1 MENNELL
8 TKQNT
13 SLSNDDE
20 YVLVTE
26 GISKFY
32 KSQRVLNNVS
42 MHVKKGDIYG
52 FVGENGA
59 GKTTIIRIVTGLTFP
74 ESGSYK
80 LFGVSSD
87 DKEISKVRRKISA
100 IVEAPS
106 IYLNM
111 SAHENIKM
119 QMRMLGLPIDENKVN
134 ELIKIVGLEGVSIK
148 KSADKF
154 SLGMRQRL
162 GIAICLVADP
172 EFLILDEPLN
182 GLDPEG
188 IVNMRNLILKL
199 NKERNITFLISSHI
213 LTELSLVAT
222 SYGVIS
228 RGELVKE
235 LSREDLK
242 EIETKQTHIK
252 TTDNEKAFNILKQ
265 HVKSDALDYKDDEII
280 LLGEIDINEVI
291 KYFMEESIAIVDS
304 KTTESSFED
313 YYLSIIGGVR
323 NA

>member
-1 MENNELL
+1 MDN
-8 TKQNT
+8 
-13 SLSNDDE
+13 SE

-26 GISKFY
+26 EISKFY
-32 KSQRVLNNVS
+32 KGQRVLNNVS
-42 MHVKKGDIYG
+42 MHIKKGDVYG

-59 GKTTIIRIVTGLTFP
+59 GKTTIIRIISGLTYP

-80 LFGVSSD
+80 LFGVNSD
-87 DKEISKVRRKISA
+87 DKEILEARKRTSA

-111 SAHENIKM
+111 SAYENLKM
-119 QMRMLGLPIDENKVN
+119 QMRMLGLPIDMARIDD
-134 ELIKIVGLEGVSIK
+134 LIKTVGLEGVSVK
-148 KSADKF
+148 KKAVNF

-162 GIAICLVADP
+162 GIAMCLVSNP

-188 IVNMRNLILKL
+188 IANMRNLILKL
-199 NKERNITFLISSHI
+199 NQEKNITFLISSHI

-222 SYGVIS
+222 RYGIIS

-235 LSREDLK
+235 ISK
-242 EIETKQTHIK
+242 EELEAVEKKETSIK
-252 TTDNEKAFNILKQ
+252 TTNNERAYEILKAELSSE
-265 HVKSDALDYKDDEII
+265 VLDYVNDTII
-280 LLGEIDINEVI
+280 ITGEVNITELVN
-291 KYFMEESIAIVDS
+291 KFMAESIAIVDI
-304 KTTESSFED
+304 KTKQASIED
-313 YYLSIIGGVR
+313 YYLSIIVGVR

>member
-1 MENNELL
+1 MDN
-8 TKQNT
+8 
-13 SLSNDDE
+13 SE

-26 GISKFY
+26 EISKFY
-32 KSQRVLNNVS
+32 KGQRVLNNVS
-42 MHVKKGDIYG
+42 MHIKKGDVYG

-59 GKTTIIRIVTGLTFP
+59 GKTTIIRIISGLTYP

-80 LFGVSSD
+80 LFGVNSD
-87 DKEISKVRRKISA
+87 DKEILEARKRTSA

-111 SAHENIKM
+111 SAYENLKM
-119 QMRMLGLPIDENKVN
+119 QMRMLGLPIDMVRIDD
-134 ELIKIVGLEGVSIK
+134 LIKTVGLEGVSVK
-148 KSADKF
+148 KKAVNF

-162 GIAICLVADP
+162 GIAMCLVSNP

-188 IVNMRNLILKL
+188 IANMRNLILKL
-199 NKERNITFLISSHI
+199 NQEKNITFLISSHI

-222 SYGVIS
+222 RYGIIS

-235 LSREDLK
+235 ISK
-242 EIETKQTHIK
+242 EELEAVEKKETSIK
-252 TTDNEKAFNILKQ
+252 TTNNERAYEILKAELSSE
-265 HVKSDALDYKDDEII
+265 VLDYVNDTII
-280 LLGEIDINEVI
+280 ITGEVNITELVN
-291 KYFMEESIAIVDS
+291 KFMAESIAIVDI
-304 KTTESSFED
+304 KTKQASIED

>member
-1 MENNELL
+1 MEN
-8 TKQNT
+8 QY
-13 SLSNDDE
+13 NDSE

-32 KSQRVLNNVS
+32 KSQRVLSNVS

-59 GKTTIIRIVTGLTFP
+59 GKTTIIRIVTGLIFP
-74 ESGSYK
+74 ESGSYQ
-80 LFGVSSD
+80 LFGVNSD
-87 DKEISKVRRKISA
+87 DKEISQVRRKISA
-100 IVEAPS
+100 IVESPS

-111 SAHENIKM
+111 SAYENIKM
-119 QMRMLGLPIDENKVN
+119 QMRMLGLPIDEEKVAD
-134 ELIKIVGLEGVSIK
+134 LIKIVGLEGVSRK
-148 KSADKF
+148 KPADKF

-199 NKERNITFLISSHI
+199 NKERGITFLISSHI
-213 LTELSLVAT
+213 LTELALVAT
-222 SYGVIS
+222 SYGIIS

-235 LSREDLK
+235 ISSEDLK
-242 EIETKQTHIK
+242 DIETKQTHIK
-252 TTDNEKAFNILKQ
+252 TTDNEKAFAILKQ
-265 HVKSDALDYKDDEII
+265 HVKSDILDYKDGEII
-280 LLGEIDINEVI
+280 LLGEIDINDII
-291 KYFMEESIAIVDS
+291 KYFMEEAIAIIDI

-313 YYLSIIGGVR
+313 YYLSIVGGVR

>member
-1 MENNELL
+1 MDN
-8 TKQNT
+8 
-13 SLSNDDE
+13 SE

-26 GISKFY
+26 EISKFY
-32 KSQRVLNNVS
+32 KGQRVLNNVS
-42 MHVKKGDIYG
+42 MHIKKGDVYG

-59 GKTTIIRIVTGLTFP
+59 GKTTIIRIISGLTYP

-80 LFGVSSD
+80 LFGVNSD
-87 DKEISKVRRKISA
+87 DKEILEARKRTSA

-111 SAHENIKM
+111 SAYENLKM
-119 QMRMLGLPIDENKVN
+119 QMRMLGLPIDMARIDD
-134 ELIKIVGLEGVSIK
+134 LIKTVGLEGVSVK
-148 KSADKF
+148 KKAVNF

-162 GIAICLVADP
+162 GIAMCLVSNP

-188 IVNMRNLILKL
+188 IANMRNLILKL
-199 NKERNITFLISSHI
+199 NQEKNITFLISSHI

-222 SYGVIS
+222 RYGIIS

-235 LSREDLK
+235 ISK
-242 EIETKQTHIK
+242 EELEAVEKKETSIK
-252 TTDNEKAFNILKQ
+252 TTNNERAYEILKAELSPE
-265 HVKSDALDYKDDEII
+265 VLDYVNDTII
-280 LLGEIDINEVI
+280 ITGEVNITELVN
-291 KYFMEESIAIVDS
+291 KFMAESIAIVDI
-304 KTTESSFED
+304 KTKQASIED

>member
-1 MENNELL
+1 MDN
-8 TKQNT
+8 
-13 SLSNDDE
+13 SE

-26 GISKFY
+26 EISKFY
-32 KSQRVLNNVS
+32 KGQRVLNNVS
-42 MHVKKGDIYG
+42 MHIKKGDVYG

-59 GKTTIIRIVTGLTFP
+59 GKTTIIRIISGLTYP

-80 LFGVSSD
+80 LFGVNSD
-87 DKEISKVRRKISA
+87 DKEILEARKRTSA

-111 SAHENIKM
+111 SAYENLKM
-119 QMRMLGLPIDENKVN
+119 QMRMLGLPIDMARIDD
-134 ELIKIVGLEGVSIK
+134 LIKTVGLEGVSVK
-148 KSADKF
+148 KKAVNF

-162 GIAICLVADP
+162 GIAMCLVSNP

-188 IVNMRNLILKL
+188 IANMRNLILKL
-199 NKERNITFLISSHI
+199 NQEKNITFLISSHI

-222 SYGVIS
+222 RYGIIS

-235 LSREDLK
+235 ISK
-242 EIETKQTHIK
+242 EELEAVEKKETSIK
-252 TTDNEKAFNILKQ
+252 TTNNERAYEILKAELSPE
-265 HVKSDALDYKDDEII
+265 VLDYVNDTIVI
-280 LLGEIDINEVI
+280 TGEVNITELVN
-291 KYFMEESIAIVDS
+291 KFMAESIAIVDI
-304 KTTESSFED
+304 KTKQASIED

>member
-1 MENNELL
+1 MEENK
-8 TKQNT
+8 TIQD
-13 SLSNDDE
+13 SE
-20 YVLVTE
+20 YVLVTD
-26 GISKFY
+26 GITKFY
-32 KSQRVLNNVS
+32 KSQRVLFNVS

-59 GKTTIIRIVTGLTFP
+59 GKTTIIRIISGLTKP
-74 ESGSYK
+74 EAGSYK
-80 LFGVSSD
+80 LFGIDSD
-87 DKEISKVRRKISA
+87 DTKEILAARKRTNA
-100 IVEAPS
+100 IVESPS

-119 QMRMLGLPIDENKVN
+119 QMRMIGLPVDMNRVAD
-134 ELIKIVGLEGVSIK
+134 LLQIVGLEGVSAK
-148 KSADKF
+148 KKAENF

-162 GIAICLVADP
+162 GIAMCLVNDP

-199 NKERNITFLISSHI
+199 NQEKGITFLISSHI

-222 SYGVIS
+222 KYGIIS
-228 RGELVKE
+228 RGELVTEISKE
-235 LSREDLK
+235 ELENVEKK
-242 EIETKQTHIK
+242 ETIIK
-252 TTDNEKAFNILKQ
+252 TTDNQKAFDYLRTKIAPEK
-265 HVKSDALDYKDDEII
+265 LDYVNETIVI
-280 LLGEIDINEVI
+280 TGELNINELV
-291 KYFMEESIAIVDS
+291 KEFMEIQVAVVDIQTKQASI
-304 KTTESSFED
+304 ED

>member
-1 MENNELL
+1 MD
-8 TKQNT
+8 
-13 SLSNDDE
+13 SSE

-26 GISKFY
+26 EISKFY
-32 KSQRVLNNVS
+32 KGQRVLNNVS
-42 MHVKKGDIYG
+42 MHIKKGDVYG

-59 GKTTIIRIVTGLTFP
+59 GKTTIIRIISGLTYP

-80 LFGVSSD
+80 LFGVNSD
-87 DKEISKVRRKISA
+87 DNEILEARKRTSA

-111 SAHENIKM
+111 SAYENLKM
-119 QMRMLGLPIDENKVN
+119 QMRMLGLPIDMARIDD
-134 ELIKIVGLEGVSIK
+134 LIKTVGLEGVSVK
-148 KSADKF
+148 KKAVNF

-162 GIAICLVADP
+162 GIAMCLVSNP

-188 IVNMRNLILKL
+188 IANMRNLILKL
-199 NKERNITFLISSHI
+199 NQEKNITFLISSHI

-222 SYGVIS
+222 RYGIIS

-235 LSREDLK
+235 ISK
-242 EIETKQTHIK
+242 EELEAVEKKETSIK
-252 TTDNEKAFNILKQ
+252 TTNNERAYEMLKAELSPE
-265 HVKSDALDYKDDEII
+265 VLDYVNDTII
-280 LLGEIDINEVI
+280 ITGEVNITELVN
-291 KYFMEESIAIVDS
+291 KFMAESIAIVDI
-304 KTTESSFED
+304 KTKQASIED

>member
-1 MENNELL
+1 MD
-8 TKQNT
+8 
-13 SLSNDDE
+13 SSE

-26 GISKFY
+26 EISKFY
-32 KSQRVLNNVS
+32 KGQRVLNNVS
-42 MHVKKGDIYG
+42 MHIKKGDVYG

-59 GKTTIIRIVTGLTFP
+59 GKTTIIRIISGLTYP

-80 LFGVSSD
+80 LFGVNLD
-87 DKEISKVRRKISA
+87 DNEILEARKRTSA

-111 SAHENIKM
+111 SAYENLKM
-119 QMRMLGLPIDENKVN
+119 QMRMLGLPIDMARIDD
-134 ELIKIVGLEGVSIK
+134 LIKTVGLEGVSVK
-148 KSADKF
+148 KKAVNF

-162 GIAICLVADP
+162 GIAMCLVSNP

-188 IVNMRNLILKL
+188 IANMRNLILKL
-199 NKERNITFLISSHI
+199 NQEKNITFLISSHI

-222 SYGVIS
+222 RYGIIS

-235 LSREDLK
+235 ISK
-242 EIETKQTHIK
+242 EELEAVEKKETSIK
-252 TTDNEKAFNILKQ
+252 TTNNERAYEILKAELSPE
-265 HVKSDALDYKDDEII
+265 VLDYVNDTII
-280 LLGEIDINEVI
+280 ITGEVNITELVN
-291 KYFMEESIAIVDS
+291 KFMAESIAIVDI
-304 KTTESSFED
+304 KTKQASIED

>member
-1 MENNELL
+1 MDN
-8 TKQNT
+8 
-13 SLSNDDE
+13 SE

-26 GISKFY
+26 EISKFY
-32 KSQRVLNNVS
+32 KGQRVLNNVS
-42 MHVKKGDIYG
+42 MHIKKGDVYG

-59 GKTTIIRIVTGLTFP
+59 GKTTIIRIISGLTYP

-80 LFGVSSD
+80 LFGVNSD
-87 DKEISKVRRKISA
+87 DKEILEARKRTSA

-111 SAHENIKM
+111 SAYENLKM
-119 QMRMLGLPIDENKVN
+119 QMRMLGLPIDMARIDD
-134 ELIKIVGLEGVSIK
+134 LIKTVGLEGVSVK
-148 KSADKF
+148 KKAVNF

-162 GIAICLVADP
+162 GIAMCLVSNP

-188 IVNMRNLILKL
+188 IANMRNLILKL
-199 NKERNITFLISSHI
+199 NQDKNITFLISSHI

-222 SYGVIS
+222 RYGIIS

-235 LSREDLK
+235 ISK
-242 EIETKQTHIK
+242 EELEAVEKKETSIK
-252 TTDNEKAFNILKQ
+252 TTNNERAYEILKAELSPE
-265 HVKSDALDYKDDEII
+265 VLDYVNDTIVI
-280 LLGEIDINEVI
+280 TGEVNITELVN
-291 KYFMEESIAIVDS
+291 KFMAESIAIVDI
-304 KTTESSFED
+304 KTKQASIED

>member
-1 MENNELL
+1 MDN
-8 TKQNT
+8 
-13 SLSNDDE
+13 SE

-26 GISKFY
+26 EISKFY
-32 KSQRVLNNVS
+32 KGQRVLNNVS
-42 MHVKKGDIYG
+42 MHIKKGDVYG

-59 GKTTIIRIVTGLTFP
+59 GKTTIIRIISGLTYP

-80 LFGVSSD
+80 LFGVNSD
-87 DKEISKVRRKISA
+87 DKEILEARKRTSA

-111 SAHENIKM
+111 SAYENLKM
-119 QMRMLGLPIDENKVN
+119 QMRMLGLPIDMARIDD
-134 ELIKIVGLEGVSIK
+134 LIKTVGLEGVSVK
-148 KSADKF
+148 KKAVNF

-162 GIAICLVADP
+162 GIAMCLVSNP

-188 IVNMRNLILKL
+188 IANMRNLILKL
-199 NKERNITFLISSHI
+199 NQEKNITFLISSHI

-222 SYGVIS
+222 RYGIIS

-235 LSREDLK
+235 ISK
-242 EIETKQTHIK
+242 EELEAVEKKETSIK
-252 TTDNEKAFNILKQ
+252 TTNNERAYEILKAELSSE
-265 HVKSDALDYKDDEII
+265 VLDYVNDTII
-280 LLGEIDINEVI
+280 ITGEVNITELVN
-291 KYFMEESIAIVDS
+291 KFMAESIAIVDI
-304 KTTESSFED
+304 KTKQASIED

>member
-1 MENNELL
+1 MD
-8 TKQNT
+8 
-13 SLSNDDE
+13 SSE

-26 GISKFY
+26 EISKFY
-32 KSQRVLNNVS
+32 KGQRVLNNVS
-42 MHVKKGDIYG
+42 MHIKKGDVYG

-59 GKTTIIRIVTGLTFP
+59 GKTTIIRIISGLTYP

-80 LFGVSSD
+80 LFGVNSD
-87 DKEISKVRRKISA
+87 DNEILEARKRTSA

-111 SAHENIKM
+111 SAYENLKM
-119 QMRMLGLPIDENKVN
+119 QMRMLGLPIDMARIDD
-134 ELIKIVGLEGVSIK
+134 LIKTVGLEGVSVK
-148 KSADKF
+148 KKAVNF

-162 GIAICLVADP
+162 GIAMCLVSNP

-188 IVNMRNLILKL
+188 IANMRNLILKL
-199 NKERNITFLISSHI
+199 NQEKNITFLISSHI

-222 SYGVIS
+222 RYGIIS

-235 LSREDLK
+235 ISK
-242 EIETKQTHIK
+242 EELEAVEKKETSIK
-252 TTDNEKAFNILKQ
+252 TTNNERAYEILKAELSPE
-265 HVKSDALDYKDDEII
+265 VLDYVNDTII
-280 LLGEIDINEVI
+280 ITGEVNITELVN
-291 KYFMEESIAIVDS
+291 KFMAESIAIVDI
-304 KTTESSFED
+304 KTKQASIED

>member
-1 MENNELL
+1 MEENN
-8 TKQNT
+8 TIDN
-13 SLSNDDE
+13 SE
-20 YVLVTE
+20 YVLVTD
-26 GISKFY
+26 GITKFY
-32 KSQRVLNNVS
+32 KSQRVLFNVS

-59 GKTTIIRIVTGLTFP
+59 GKTTIIRIISGLTKP

-80 LFGVSSD
+80 LFGIDAD
-87 DKEISKVRRKISA
+87 DKKVLEARKKTNA
-100 IVEAPS
+100 IVESPS

-111 SAHENIKM
+111 SAHDNLKM
-119 QMRMLGLPIDENKVN
+119 QMRMLGIPVDKNTIADILTT
-134 ELIKIVGLEGVSIK
+134 VGLEGVSVK
-148 KSADKF
+148 KKAENF

-162 GIAICLVADP
+162 GIAICLINNP

-199 NKERNITFLISSHI
+199 NKEKNITFLISSHI

-222 SYGVIS
+222 KYGIIS
-228 RGELVKE
+228 RGELVTEITKE
-235 LSREDLK
+235 ELEAV
-242 EIETKQTHIK
+242 EQKQTLIK
-252 TTDNEKAFNILKQ
+252 TTNNEKAFELLKQ
-265 HVKSDALDYKDDEII
+265 KLPQENLDYVDETIVI
-280 LLGEIDINEVI
+280 SGEIDINQLVQE
-291 KYFMEESIAIVDS
+291 FMQYQIAIVDI
-304 KTTESSFED
+304 KTKQASIED

>member
-1 MENNELL
+1 MD
-8 TKQNT
+8 
-13 SLSNDDE
+13 SSE

-26 GISKFY
+26 EISKFY
-32 KSQRVLNNVS
+32 KGQRVLNNVS
-42 MHVKKGDIYG
+42 MHIKKGDVYG

-59 GKTTIIRIVTGLTFP
+59 GKTTIIRIISGLTYP

-80 LFGVSSD
+80 LFGVNSD
-87 DKEISKVRRKISA
+87 DKEILEARKRTSA

-111 SAHENIKM
+111 SAYENLKM
-119 QMRMLGLPIDENKVN
+119 QMRMLGLPIDMARIDD
-134 ELIKIVGLEGVSIK
+134 LIKTVGLEGVSVK
-148 KSADKF
+148 KKAVNF

-162 GIAICLVADP
+162 GIAMCLVSNP

-188 IVNMRNLILKL
+188 IANMRNLILKL
-199 NKERNITFLISSHI
+199 NQEKNITFLISSHI

-222 SYGVIS
+222 RYGIIS

-235 LSREDLK
+235 ISK
-242 EIETKQTHIK
+242 EELEAVEKKETSIK
-252 TTDNEKAFNILKQ
+252 TTNNERAYEILKAELSPE
-265 HVKSDALDYKDDEII
+265 VLDYVNDTIVI
-280 LLGEIDINEVI
+280 TGEVNITELVN
-291 KYFMEESIAIVDS
+291 KFMAESIAIVDI
-304 KTTESSFED
+304 KTKQASIED

>member
-1 MENNELL
+1 MD
-8 TKQNT
+8 
-13 SLSNDDE
+13 SSE

-32 KSQRVLNNVS
+32 KGQRVLNNVS
-42 MHVKKGDIYG
+42 MHIKKGDVYG

-59 GKTTIIRIVTGLTFP
+59 GKTTIIRIISGLTYP

-80 LFGVSSD
+80 LFGVNSD
-87 DKEISKVRRKISA
+87 DNEILEARKRTSA

-111 SAHENIKM
+111 SAYENLKM
-119 QMRMLGLPIDENKVN
+119 QMRMLGLPIDMARIDD
-134 ELIKIVGLEGVSIK
+134 LIKTVGLEGVSVK
-148 KSADKF
+148 KKAVNF

-162 GIAICLVADP
+162 GIAMCLVSNP

-188 IVNMRNLILKL
+188 IANMRNLILKL
-199 NKERNITFLISSHI
+199 NQEKNITFLISSHI

-222 SYGVIS
+222 RYGIIS

-235 LSREDLK
+235 ISK
-242 EIETKQTHIK
+242 EELEAVEKKETSIK
-252 TTDNEKAFNILKQ
+252 TTNNERAYEILKAELSSE
-265 HVKSDALDYKDDEII
+265 VLDYVNDTII
-280 LLGEIDINEVI
+280 ITGEVNITELVN
-291 KYFMEESIAIVDS
+291 KFMAESIAIVDI
-304 KTTESSFED
+304 KTKQASIED

>member
-1 MENNELL
+1 MDN
-8 TKQNT
+8 
-13 SLSNDDE
+13 SE

-26 GISKFY
+26 EISKFY
-32 KSQRVLNNVS
+32 KGQRVLNNVS
-42 MHVKKGDIYG
+42 MHIKKGDVYG

-59 GKTTIIRIVTGLTFP
+59 GKTTIIRIISGLTYP

-80 LFGVSSD
+80 LFGVNSD
-87 DKEISKVRRKISA
+87 DKEILEARKRTSA

-111 SAHENIKM
+111 SAYENLKM
-119 QMRMLGLPIDENKVN
+119 QMRMLGLPIDMVRIDD
-134 ELIKIVGLEGVSIK
+134 LIKTVGLEGVSVK
-148 KSADKF
+148 KKAVNF

-162 GIAICLVADP
+162 GIAMCLVSNP

-188 IVNMRNLILKL
+188 IANMRNLILKL
-199 NKERNITFLISSHI
+199 NQEKNITFLISSHI

-222 SYGVIS
+222 RYGIIS

-235 LSREDLK
+235 ISK
-242 EIETKQTHIK
+242 EELEAVEKKETSIK
-252 TTDNEKAFNILKQ
+252 TTNNERAYEILKAELSPE
-265 HVKSDALDYKDDEII
+265 VLDYVNDTIVI
-280 LLGEIDINEVI
+280 TGEVNITELVN
-291 KYFMEESIAIVDS
+291 KFMAESIAIVDI
-304 KTTESSFED
+304 KTKQASIED

>member
-1 MENNELL
+1 MD
-8 TKQNT
+8 
-13 SLSNDDE
+13 SSE

-26 GISKFY
+26 EISKFY
-32 KSQRVLNNVS
+32 KGQRVLNNVS
-42 MHVKKGDIYG
+42 MHIKKGDVYG

-59 GKTTIIRIVTGLTFP
+59 GKTTIIRIISGLTYP

-80 LFGVSSD
+80 LFGVNSD
-87 DKEISKVRRKISA
+87 DKEILEARKRTSA

-111 SAHENIKM
+111 SAYENLKM
-119 QMRMLGLPIDENKVN
+119 QMRMLGLPIDMARIDD
-134 ELIKIVGLEGVSIK
+134 LIKTVGLEGVSVK
-148 KSADKF
+148 KKAVNF

-162 GIAICLVADP
+162 GIAMCLVSNP

-188 IVNMRNLILKL
+188 IVSMRNLILKL
-199 NKERNITFLISSHI
+199 NKEHNITFLISSHI
-213 LTELSLVAT
+213 LTELSLVA
-222 SYGVIS
+222 SRYGIIS

-235 LSREDLK
+235 ISK
-242 EIETKQTHIK
+242 EELEAVEKKETSIK
-252 TTDNEKAFNILKQ
+252 TTNNERAYEILKAELSPE
-265 HVKSDALDYKDDEII
+265 VLDYVNDTIVI
-280 LLGEIDINEVI
+280 TGEVNITELVN
-291 KYFMEESIAIVDS
+291 KFMAESIAIVDI
-304 KTTESSFED
+304 KTKQASIED

>member
-1 MENNELL
+1 MD
-8 TKQNT
+8 
-13 SLSNDDE
+13 SSE

-26 GISKFY
+26 EISKFY
-32 KSQRVLNNVS
+32 KGQRVLNNVS
-42 MHVKKGDIYG
+42 MHIKKGDVYG

-59 GKTTIIRIVTGLTFP
+59 GKTTIIRIISGLTYP

-80 LFGVSSD
+80 LFGVNSD
-87 DKEISKVRRKISA
+87 DKEILEARKRTSA

-111 SAHENIKM
+111 SAYENLKM
-119 QMRMLGLPIDENKVN
+119 QMRMLGLPIDMARIDD
-134 ELIKIVGLEGVSIK
+134 LIKTVGLEGVSVK
-148 KSADKF
+148 KKAVNF

-162 GIAICLVADP
+162 GIAMCLVSNP

-188 IVNMRNLILKL
+188 IANMRNLILKL
-199 NKERNITFLISSHI
+199 NQEKNITFLISSHI

-222 SYGVIS
+222 RYGIIS

-235 LSREDLK
+235 ISK
-242 EIETKQTHIK
+242 EELEAVEKKETSIK
-252 TTDNEKAFNILKQ
+252 TTNNERAYEILKAELSSE
-265 HVKSDALDYKDDEII
+265 VLDYVNDTII
-280 LLGEIDINEVI
+280 ITGEVNITELVN
-291 KYFMEESIAIVDS
+291 KFMAESIAIVDI
-304 KTTESSFED
+304 KTKQASIED

>member
-1 MENNELL
+1 MDN
-8 TKQNT
+8 
-13 SLSNDDE
+13 SE
-20 YVLVTE
+20 YVLITE
-26 GISKFY
+26 EISKFY
-32 KSQRVLNNVS
+32 KGQRVLNNVS
-42 MHVKKGDIYG
+42 MHIKKGDVYG

-59 GKTTIIRIVTGLTFP
+59 GKTTIIRIISGLTYP

-80 LFGVSSD
+80 LFGVNSD
-87 DKEISKVRRKISA
+87 DKEILEARKRTSA

-111 SAHENIKM
+111 SAYENLKM
-119 QMRMLGLPIDENKVN
+119 QMRMLGLPIDMARIDD
-134 ELIKIVGLEGVSIK
+134 LIKTVGLEGVSVK
-148 KSADKF
+148 KKAVNF

-162 GIAICLVADP
+162 GIAMCLVSNP

-188 IVNMRNLILKL
+188 IANMRNLILKL
-199 NKERNITFLISSHI
+199 NQEKNITFLISSHI

-222 SYGVIS
+222 RYGIIS

-235 LSREDLK
+235 ISK
-242 EIETKQTHIK
+242 EELEAVEKKETSIK
-252 TTDNEKAFNILKQ
+252 TTNNERAYEILKAELSPE
-265 HVKSDALDYKDDEII
+265 VLDYVNDTIVI
-280 LLGEIDINEVI
+280 TGEVNITELVN
-291 KYFMEESIAIVDS
+291 KFMAESIAIVDI
-304 KTTESSFED
+304 KTKQASIED